1 MCGFFHWRFTG
12 APVPSGTTGFRQP
25 SPCFHLAVA
34 EALLYRGPDIPAT
47 LPQLIVYSQ
56 KTMAAD
62 STTIEQD
69 DTSAAQSAA
78 VSAVYSLLA
87 LTMRYPDAAFSAT
100 DIFNALET
108 LLTELAWTDDLKAF
122 RAWRRQPIDHLDD
135 LRTEHTRLFINAVPR
150 RTVPPYASVYL
161 DGNGALCGRTT
172 ERTRD
177 FYRQHGYDLASET
190 EPADHLSLELDFLAA
205 LTAEG
210 KHEAEELFLR
220 TLFRPWF
227 EPFLEKSMKEARHPF
242 FQVSIRLIDFF
253 TKEEL

>member
-1 MCGFFHWRFTG
+1 M
-12 APVPSGTTGFRQP
+12 S
-25 SPCFHLAVA
+25 
-34 EALLYRGPDIPAT
+34 
-47 LPQLIVYSQ
+47 
-56 KTMAAD
+56 
-62 STTIEQD
+62 
-69 DTSAAQSAA
+69 
-78 VSAVYSLLA
+78 
-87 LTMRYPDAAFSAT
+87 
-100 DIFNALET
+100 
-108 LLTELAWTDDLKAF
+108 
-122 RAWRRQPIDHLDD
+122 
-135 LRTEHTRLFINAVPR
+135 R

-161 DGNGALCGRTT
+161 DGNGALFGRTT

-177 FYRQHGYDLASET
+177 FYRQHGYDLASEA

-227 EPFLEKSMKEARHPF
+227 EQFQEKCMKEARHPF